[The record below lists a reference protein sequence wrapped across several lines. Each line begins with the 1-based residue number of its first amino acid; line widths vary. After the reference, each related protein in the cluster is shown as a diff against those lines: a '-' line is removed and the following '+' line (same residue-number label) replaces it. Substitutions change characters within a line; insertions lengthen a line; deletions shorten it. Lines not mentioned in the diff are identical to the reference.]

1 MEAPVTKTTNTD
13 NIINYFNNFC
23 ANVQNRTNASIMF
36 VKQNDTAQKT
46 AAAVAKYA
54 PFVISAVGSYY
65 APVTLTAFCLATT
78 FAFAKIKPQ
87 QISKQTLGNVTMGV
101 GASIGLTALTSP
113 FLKMI
118 ACALASGATLFY
130 GAAFNDLLPT
140 EYKKP
145 KSV

>member
-1 MEAPVTKTTNTD
+1 MQVPTTRTD
-13 NIINYFNNFC
+13 IIVNHFNNFC
-23 ANVQNRTNASIMF
+23 ADVQNRTNASIQF

-65 APVTLTAFCLATT
+65 APVTFTALCFATT
-78 FAFAKIKPQ
+78 FAFLIKKPQ
-87 QISKQTLGNVTMGV
+87 QISKQTFGNVTMGV

-118 ACALASGATLFY
+118 ACALASGVTLFV
-130 GAAFNDLLPT
+130 GATFSGLLPT